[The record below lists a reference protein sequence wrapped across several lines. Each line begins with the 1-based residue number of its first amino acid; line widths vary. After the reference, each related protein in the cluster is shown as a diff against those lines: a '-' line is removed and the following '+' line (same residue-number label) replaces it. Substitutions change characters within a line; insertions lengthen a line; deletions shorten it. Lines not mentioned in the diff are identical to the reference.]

1 MFRLDT
7 VLILG
12 HLFRHNAHKA
22 VIILVMAC
30 FIYIYVINV
39 IFSCFY
45 SCFDGLG
52 EIWDLIFILVVVSVS
67 VMLFTKW

>member
-1 MFRLDT
+1 MFRLDA
-7 VLILG
+7 VLIRG

-22 VIILVMAC
+22 AIILVIAC
-30 FIYIYVINV
+30 FIYIYIYVIDV

-52 EIWDLIFILVVVSVS
+52 EIWDLYSFWLLY
-67 VMLFTKW
+67 M